1 MTDATA
7 DAPAEDEGTP
17 PKKGSKLPLLI
28 GLVLALAGGG
38 GGFFAAWS
46 GLLPFGGSDPAET
59 SHGDGAQG
67 EGHGDGHAA
76 DPPLPM
82 PDTDVAFVE
91 LPPLTIS
98 MGTMANL
105 HHLRFRASL
114 EVPPQYASEVETL
127 APRVLDV
134 LNSYLRALQPEDIE
148 APGALIRLRS
158 QMLRRLQMVAGE
170 DRVSDLLVLEFVLN

>member
-38 GGFFAAWS
+38 GGFLAAWS
-46 GLLPFGGSDPAET
+46 GLLPFGGGHAPSEA
-59 SHGDGAQG
+59 GDGDS
-67 EGHGDGHAA
+67 GHGDGHGS

-82 PDTDVAFVE
+82 PDTNVAFVE

-114 EVPPQYASEVETL
+114 EVPPQYAAEVETL
-127 APRVLDV
+127 SPRVIDV
-134 LNSYLRALQPEDIE
+134 LNSYLRALRPEDIE

-170 DRVSDLLVLEFVLN
+170 DRVRDLLVLEFVLN

>member
-17 PKKGSKLPLLI
+17 KKKGSKLPMLI

-46 GLLPFGGSDPAET
+46 GLLPFGGGHAPAEAA
-59 SHGDGAQG
+59 HGDGAHG
-67 EGHGDGHAA
+67 EAGDHGGESAL
-76 DPPLPM
+76 PLPGA
-82 PDTDVAFVE
+82 DVAFVE
-91 LPPLTIS
+91 LEPLVIS
-98 MGTMANL
+98 MGTMADL

-114 EVPPQYASEVETL
+114 EVPPQYVAEVETL
-127 APRVLDV
+127 APRVIDV
-134 LNSYLRALQPEDIE
+134 LNSYLRALRPSDVA

-158 QMLRRLQMVAGE
+158 QMLRRLQIVAGPE
-170 DRVSDLLVLEFVLN
+170 KVRDLLIMEFVLN